1 MFNCIIIV
9 QEYPQETVP
18 ETGGEKDNQDRLKV
32 RPPEGQEEERNDSS
46 QQEEEGG
53 TSNTTS
59 AVGPSESQLIKE
71 YKVCGNYS
79 RVKITV
85 PHCKR
90 NFNSMGLKEFLY
102 ITQ

>member
-1 MFNCIIIV
+1 MSHQVVISTLNKVPATPVGWLYALLADTMLNCTITV

-32 RPPEGQEEERNDSS
+32 RPPEGQEEEGNDSS

-59 AVGPSESQLIKE
+59 AVG
-71 YKVCGNYS
+71 
-79 RVKITV
+79 
-85 PHCKR
+85 
-90 NFNSMGLKEFLY
+90 
-102 ITQ
+102 